1 MCDDSVKSI
10 SLPGYSFRG
19 LLSCY
24 VVGHIMQ
31 SIFSSASRPLDA
43 GRKKRIIAAATVS

>member
-1 MCDDSVKSI
+1 MSTGQHQLRHSREMTIYAVQNI
-10 SLPGYSFRG
+10 
-19 LLSCY
+19 
-24 VVGHIMQ
+24 VQ